1 MIQNPKPA
9 PFNVVPGDTTGTTWA
24 LPEGAITRLG
34 KGIHRIGPDLDSVA
48 LSPDGTY
55 FAAGTGMGLWFY
67 DVSTMT
73 PIALWETERGLISAV
88 DISPDGKL
96 ITIANWNGI
105 VKVMDVQSG
114 EIIKQMERYEL
125 YSFVKFLAFS
135 PDSRLIAS
143 APWKQGVEVLD
154 VQSGECLTQIQLE
167 PINTQFN
174 IYAGVEFSPN
184 GQYLAITETPINA
197 DNGAYTLSRD
207 GSQTAVW
214 DPRTGEL
221 IAKLPGKKFAFSP
234 DSRLIACACPDDT
247 AKNGNDLHQLFISI
261 WDIAASK
268 RIAYFKAHE
277 HWIDIVTFSPCG
289 QFIVSADRGGNLR
302 IWDIEKDARKI
313 DWTDNRIDAK
323 RWDIDWTDNR
333 IDAKR
338 WDMEYWNTKYH
349 DFEFSMTRLVPSYS
363 LEGEL
368 FAVAFPDSTNT
379 VEVWDV
385 EGRKKLKSIE
395 RLPGSIG
402 STWLAKC
409 PALATAWALHNKS
422 GNSDKTNAW
431 ITLREPTFRPRTDSD
446 LDSMRFS
453 RDGQTIVS
461 NSNGGGSILWE
472 VPQKH
477 KQSFVAKLQA
487 KINRVKYSDAAR
499 KNAFATLTAEQK
511 TEQKQAWETLKK
523 DPRFTSIDWSKKT
536 DSRTYSITVSPDGN
550 IIATGHYGEIRLWN
564 IEEPIP
570 LDAIPQPNNS
580 SRAYALAF
588 SPCGKYIAS
597 GTWWQRGIKKMAI
610 RLWDIATGENLHTF
624 WGHTT
629 DVQSLAFSPDGT
641 LLASGGFDGTI
652 LLWDVK
658 PFIDA

>member
-1 MIQNPKPA
+1 MQNPKPA
-9 PFNVVPGDTTGTTWA
+9 PLNVGPEDITGTTWA
-24 LPEGAITRLG
+24 LPEGAIVRFG
-34 KGIHRIGPDLDSVA
+34 KGVRESSPSLDSIS

-67 DVSTMT
+67 DASTMS

-88 DISPDGKL
+88 DISTDGKL
-96 ITIANWNGI
+96 VATANWDGT
-105 VKVMDVQSG
+105 VKVLNIQSG
-114 EIIKQMERYEL
+114 ETITQMQRYKL
-125 YSFVKFLAFS
+125 SSFVEFLVFS
-135 PDSRLIAS
+135 PDGRLIAS
-143 APWKQGVEVLD
+143 APWQQGVEVLD

-167 PINTQFN
+167 PINAQFN

-184 GQYLAITETPINA
+184 GQYLAITETPINT
-197 DNGAYTLSRD
+197 DNGGYTHSRD

-221 IAKLPGKKFAFSP
+221 IAKLPGKKFALSP

-247 AKNGNDLHQLFISI
+247 TNDDADLHQLFISI
-261 WDIAASK
+261 WDIATSK
-268 RIAYFKAHE
+268 RVAYFKAHE

-302 IWDIEKDARKI
+302 VWDIEKGTRKQ
-313 DWTDNRIDAK
+313 DWTHNG
-323 RWDIDWTDNR
+323 

-338 WDMEYWNTKYH
+338 WDMDYWNTQWYVL
-349 DFEFSMTRLVPSYS
+349 EFKMTRLVPSYS
-363 LEGEL
+363 PAGEL
-368 FAVAFPDSTNT
+368 FAVVFPDSTNT
-379 VEVWDV
+379 VEVWNV
-385 EGRKKLKSIE
+385 ERREKLKSIE

-402 STWLAKC
+402 SIWLAKC
-409 PALATAWALHNKS
+409 PALATAWALQNKS
-422 GNSDKTNAW
+422 GTSDKTNAW
-431 ITLREPTFRPRTDSD
+431 VTLREPTFRPKTDSD

-461 NSNGGGSILWE
+461 DSNGDGPVIWE

-477 KQSFVAKLQA
+477 KQSFVAKLHA

-499 KNAFATLTAEQK
+499 KNAFATLTSEQK

-523 DPRFTSIDWSKKT
+523 DPRFAAIDWSKKK
-536 DSRTYSITVSPDGN
+536 DARTYSITVSPDAN

-570 LDAIPQPNNS
+570 LDTIPQPENS
-580 SRAYALAF
+580 PKPYALAF

-597 GTWWQRGIKKMAI
+597 GTWWQKGMEKMAI
-610 RLWDIATGENLHTF
+610 RVWEVVTGENIHTF

-629 DVQSLAFSPDGT
+629 DVQSLDFSPDGT
-641 LLASGGFDGTI
+641 LLTSGSFDGTI

-658 PFIDA
+658 PFIGS

>member
-1 MIQNPKPA
+1 MQNRRPA
-9 PFNVVPGDTTGTTWA
+9 PFNVVPEDITGTAWA
-24 LPEGAITRLG
+24 LPEGAIARLG
-34 KGIHRIGPDLDSVA
+34 KGIHRTGPHLDSVA

-73 PIALWETERGLISAV
+73 PIALWETERGLIAAV
-88 DISPDGKL
+88 DISSDGKL
-96 ITIANWNGI
+96 IAIANWDGI

-114 EIIKQMERYEL
+114 EIITQMERYKL

-135 PDSRLIAS
+135 PDGRLIAS
-143 APWKQGVEVLD
+143 APWKQAVEVLD

-167 PINTQFN
+167 PINAKFN
-174 IYAGVEFSPN
+174 IYAGVKFSPN
-184 GQYLAITETPINA
+184 GQYLAITETPINT
-197 DNGAYTLSRD
+197 DNGGYTPSRD

-221 IAKLPGKKFAFSP
+221 IAKLPGKRFAFSP

-247 AKNGNDLHQLFISI
+247 AKDDDDLYQLFISV

-302 IWDIEKDARKI
+302 AWETEKGTRKQ
-313 DWTDNRIDAK
+313 DWTHNG
-323 RWDIDWTDNR
+323 

-338 WDMEYWNTKYH
+338 WDMEYWDAKYH
-349 DFEFSMTRLVPSYS
+349 DLEFKMTHLVPSYS
-363 LEGEL
+363 PAGEL
-368 FAVAFPDSTNT
+368 FAVVFPDNTNT

-385 EGRKKLKSIE
+385 ERREKLKSTE

-402 STWLAKC
+402 SIWLAKC
-409 PALATAWALHNKS
+409 PALAIASALHNKS

-431 ITLREPTFRPRTDSD
+431 VTLREPTFRPKTDSD

-461 NSNGGGSILWE
+461 DSNGGGPVIWE

-477 KQSFVAKLQA
+477 KQSFVTKLHA

-499 KNAFATLTAEQK
+499 KNAFATLTSEQK

-523 DPRFTSIDWSKKT
+523 DPRFAAIDWSKKK
-536 DSRTYSITVSPDGN
+536 DARTYSITVSPDAN
-550 IIATGHYGEIRLWN
+550 IIATGLYGEIRLWN

-570 LDAIPQPNNS
+570 LDTIPQPKNS
-580 SRAYALAF
+580 PKPYALAF

-597 GTWWQRGIKKMAI
+597 GTWWQRGMEKMAI
-610 RLWDIATGENLHTF
+610 RLWDVATGENIHTF

-658 PFIDA
+658 PFIGS